1 MKYRN
6 TLPMKKNAV
15 RFAYFL
21 FDFILFTCLRS
32 LLQLNWKIIEIIKNN
47 CNISSILQPMKND
60 VRIQY
65 VPLKNVWFCSFPMF
79 GFTLV
84 IKLRNSDFDSHWIT
98 LILFYQKHDVRFE
111 YVLSNIWF
119 CFSLFEL
126 NFGNKLRNTT
136 SYFSKII

>member
-21 FDFILFTCLRS
+21 FDFVLFTCLRS
-32 LLQLNWKIIEIIKNN
+32 LLQLNWKIIEIIKTK

-65 VPLKNVWFCSFPMF
+65 VPLKNVWFCSFLMF

-84 IKLRNSDFDSHWIT
+84 IKMRNSDFDSHWIT
-98 LILFYQKHDVRFE
+98 LILFYQKMMSGLNMFCQTFDFVFPC
-111 YVLSNIWF
+111 LSSILVINWEIQ
-119 CFSLFEL
+119 LHTL
-126 NFGNKLRNTT
+126 VK
-136 SYFSKII
+136 